1 MARIIKD
8 RMIELRQRKGLDRK
22 RLAKASRISLKQIT
36 RIETESD
43 RERRQFTVDR
53 LSRVLGVVSGSIPV
67 GGSIVR

>member
-36 RIETESD
+36 RIETEPD